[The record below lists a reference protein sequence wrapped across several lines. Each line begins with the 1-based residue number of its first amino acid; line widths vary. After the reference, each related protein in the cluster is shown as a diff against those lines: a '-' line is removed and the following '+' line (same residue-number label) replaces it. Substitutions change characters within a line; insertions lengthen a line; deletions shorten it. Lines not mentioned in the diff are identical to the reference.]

1 MYTQSR
7 NRLLATAVALA
18 IATSSVAAAAATTP
32 SQDVTNARQE
42 SQIWTTYALSP
53 FLRANDLKVSVHE
66 GKATLTG
73 NVEESVNKDL
83 AEQIA
88 LGVDGIKDVD
98 NQIKIQPDYTPP
110 ARSADRSYGEVID
123 DASITS
129 AVKSKLVWSK
139 NTEGLTANVETKR
152 GKVTLVGSAD
162 SAATKDLA
170 GKLAMGTRGVMSVDN
185 QLVVKSATAGT
196 AATAMSSTQDVGKD
210 MSDGWI
216 TTKVKS
222 TYTYSSNVD
231 GSDISVNTDKGV
243 VMLTGKVDSGAER
256 ALAIEL
262 AQNVRGVK
270 SVQSKALTL

>member
-18 IATSSVAAAAATTP
+18 IATSSVAAAAVTTP

-110 ARSADRSYGEVID
+110 ARSYGEVID

-185 QLVVKSATAGT
+185 QLVVKSAKAGT
-196 AATAMSSTQDVGKD
+196 AATAMSSTQEVGSD
-210 MSDGWI
+210 MTDGWI

-243 VMLTGKVDSGAER
+243 VMLSGKVDSGAER